1 MIYIKENEFAKFY
14 FKDYILLITVKISQP
29 SDQQW
34 GNTIKHMKS
43 FYEAAEINNFEFSII
58 FDLKIMG
65 VLSYSKI
72 KEWGDMFIEYREK
85 TKKHIKCTS
94 IITDNFIIK
103 NSLNFF
109 FNIYTTV
116 KPMKMVDNI
125 NDAYN
130 FINKN

>member
-1 MIYIKENEFAKFY
+1 MTYIKENEFAKFY

-29 SDQQW
+29 SDVQW
-34 GNTIKHMKS
+34 NNTLKLMKS

-58 FDLKIMG
+58 FDLKLMG
-65 VLSYSKI
+65 ILSYSKI
-72 KEWGDMFIEYREK
+72 KEWGDMFIEYKEK

-103 NSLNFF
+103 NSLNLF

-130 FINKN
+130 FISEN